1 MVCFFIFLVLL
12 PHLSCF
18 SFPPLILY
26 LPVRTFHLILAPSF
40 SLLNHMASHCWWCTV
55 LWCMDFGGSFVWC
68 HRAIDSGGGGRRG
81 GDQERGGGQ
90 RGGGQP
96 PPHGLLGEGVE
107 ARRWAWGRYWG
118 SQHIVLPSQ
127 PVWNLSHTCNGWWKK
142 DFEERKGEEVEK
154 KEQLEVFSDFFP
166 WFWQMKDQSSP
177 RPFWKKIW

>member
-81 GDQERGGGQ
+81 GGTRRGEAGRGAVARPPPTACWEKELKPGAELEGGTEGHNTLFSPLNPSGTCHTLVMDGERKTLKKERG
-90 RGGGQP
+90 
-96 PPHGLLGEGVE
+96 
-107 ARRWAWGRYWG
+107 
-118 SQHIVLPSQ
+118 
-127 PVWNLSHTCNGWWKK
+127 
-142 DFEERKGEEVEK
+142 RK
-154 KEQLEVFSDFFP
+154 
-166 WFWQMKDQSSP
+166 
-177 RPFWKKIW
+177 